1 MISFMLIVKDS
12 FFWNG
17 VLFRAGHKIDA
28 SDPVV
33 TGRRHLFVDVSL
45 SVASVASVE
54 AATAVPGEK
63 RSSGKK
69 KAAASRSVQSR
80 ANID

>member
-1 MISFMLIVKDS
+1 MLIVKDS

-17 VLFRAGHKIDA
+17 VMFRAGHKVDA

-33 TGRRHLFVDVSL
+33 TGRRHLFIDDAPS
-45 SVASVASVE
+45 ASSVE